1 MKFGLIG
8 NPLSHSFSKS
18 YFNQRFQEEQRE
30 GFTYDNFE
38 LPSIEAVVP
47 ILQNEVFGLNVTIP
61 YKTSII
67 PYLNQIDAVAFDI
80 QAVNTLVKTSQ
91 YSWKGYNTDVTG
103 FRESLLAWIG
113 DEPMPTRAL
122 ILGTGGAA
130 KAVQYV
136 LQNIGIPFSIVSTR
150 EGSDF
155 TYSSL
160 LADDVRSHPLIINT
174 TPLGMGSLIDA
185 LPEIAYS
192 ALTREH
198 WLYDLIYNPANT
210 LFLARGQQAGAR
222 TKNGLD
228 MLQLQA
234 DHAWAIWK
242 MYGKF

>member
-18 YFNQRFQEEQRE
+18 YFNKRFQEEKRD

-38 LPSIEAVVP
+38 LPTIEAVVP
-47 ILQNEVFGLNVTIP
+47 ILRNDVFGLNVTIP

-67 PYLNQIDAVAFDI
+67 PYLNQIDPVAFEI
-80 QAVNTLVKTSQ
+80 QAVNTLVKTNQ
-91 YSWKGYNTDVTG
+91 YSWKGYNTDVAG
-103 FRESLLAWIG
+103 FRESLLAWIA
-113 DEPMPTRAL
+113 DEPMPARAL
-122 ILGTGGAA
+122 LLGTGGAS

-136 LQNIGIPFSIVSTR
+136 LQSLGIAFSIVSTK
-150 EGSDF
+150 EGAGF

-160 LADDVRSHPLIINT
+160 SESDVRSHPLVINT
-174 TPLGMGSLIDA
+174 TPVGMGALIDT

-192 ALTREH
+192 GLTREH